1 MHHSLTQRG
10 WPVNLDK
17 RIYVFEEIDCF
28 QGEDNPFLDRTLKDN
43 KKPIFNNQED
53 KIEQLASML
62 IKEEKKEYKSVP
74 KLTTGEVL
82 EVLDGITEA
91 EDRIIIFTT
100 NHPEKIDKAFMR
112 PGRIDVSINFK
123 KLRRQDINNLYKLWF
138 NKSINEKTLNKIKD
152 YSFSQ
157 AEFGKL
163 CFENNAETVL
173 QKLIKEP

>member
-1 MHHSLTQRG
+1 MSTTMVKNDG
-10 WPVNLDK
+10 WFCDLNK

-28 QGEDNPFLDRTLKDN
+28 QEENNPFLDRDLK
-43 KKPIFNNQED
+43 KKKEVTFEKED
-53 KIEQLASML
+53 KLDKLANML
-62 IKEEKKEYKSVP
+62 IKDEKSEFKIKP
-74 KLTTGEVL
+74 KLTTGELL

-100 NHPEKIDKAFMR
+100 NHPEKIDKAFLR
-112 PGRIDVSINFK
+112 PGRIDVAINFK

-152 YSFSQ
+152 YTISQ
-157 AEFGKL
+157 ADFGKL

-173 QKLIKEP
+173 QKLLQL